1 MNYKNQFEQTKQEWI
16 NFQKIENNKKIRIR
30 DAAIKLNTSEAELLS
45 TKIGSKVSFLKIDF
59 DIFFEKILEIDKIM
73 LLTRNDILVHE
84 VVIHG
89 NQLSK
94 VNDSIIYCQKKHPL
108 LSINFNQIKY
118 SFYEQSNHG
127 KKELHSFQFFDKA
140 GESILKIYLKGNDL
154 EKFRKIKSNYEI
166 EYNYDIQKII
176 KEKKNQK
183 KINFDIDYEFSQE
196 NNSRFDTI
204 KYSTVIL
211 RQFLE
216 YIVEIKIPVQI
227 HGIGNN
233 TIQYFYG
240 KIKNIIDFGPWIN
253 IIDKEFNLHALE
265 KEIKFNTINRYCKN
279 GKNYFSIEFYDNNNS
294 HILGIS
300 SLKLFP
306 EKFEDILK
314 KIGVLKSA

>member
-1 MNYKNQFEQTKQEWI
+1 MNYKHQ
-16 NFQKIENNKKIRIR
+16 FQKIKEQWIDFQKVKENQKIRIR

-45 TKIGSKVSFLKIDF
+45 TKIGSEVSFVKVDF
-59 DIFFEKILEIDKIM
+59 EIFFQKILEIDKIM

-84 VVIHG
+84 IIVNG
-89 NQLSK
+89 NKISK
-94 VNDSIIYCQKKHPL
+94 INNSIINSEHKYPL

-118 SFYEQSNHG
+118 SFYEQSKHG

-140 GESILKIYLKGNDL
+140 GEAILKIYLKGNDL
-154 EKFRKIKSNYEI
+154 DKFRKIKSNYELD
-166 EYNYDIQKII
+166 YNYEIQKII
-176 KEKKNQK
+176 KEKNSQK
-183 KINFDIDYEFSQE
+183 KIDFDIDYKFSHE
-196 NNSRFDTI
+196 SNSRFDII

-211 RQFLE
+211 RQLLE

-265 KEIKFNTINRYCKN
+265 KEIKFNTINRYFHN
-279 GKNYFSIEFYDNNNS
+279 GKNYFSIEFYDKKNS

-300 SLKLFP
+300 STRLSH
-306 EKFEDILK
+306 EKFKDMLK
-314 KIGVLKSA
+314 KIGVFKDA